1 MRRLQP
7 LSGRAAVRRLA
18 AFPSL
23 QGLRCCATGTG
34 AHGADRKVPS
44 AEHYTTTSQ
53 KPRATYAAPNRS
65 TDEHVHSV
73 RQEPQAPTAAPLT
86 PQAAPSTPPPP
97 EGGLPHD
104 LHSLAATVPAWAHD
118 SLDNT
123 RRVWRNIESWQRGI
137 LTGVGVV
144 MGVGG
149 VLYLLWDT
157 FSSDA
162 TQQTKAV
169 ASDVLKD
176 KDVRDRAFRATKE
189 LVQSVLRDGDAVE
202 LLVDVVQR
210 LLAQE
215 RSRQSVSIFLQSI
228 FEDHYTQEV
237 TKQFVLTIVQD
248 KWVREQL
255 LVVARD
261 LTLDLL
267 QDPTAKEAT
276 TKFLVQTSMEALES
290 EMVQKSGGRA
300 ISGAVAGAITPRW
313 WQGKAATPA
322 PAAAT
327 GLPAGAP
334 SSPLAETASPSS
346 PSVFVTQQPLTTVVE
361 PPVPGRSFVVPPLDA
376 MSLAPSPVG
385 ENAHA

>member
-1 MRRLQP
+1 
-7 LSGRAAVRRLA
+7 
-18 AFPSL
+18 
-23 QGLRCCATGTG
+23 
-34 AHGADRKVPS
+34 
-44 AEHYTTTSQ
+44 
-53 KPRATYAAPNRS
+53 
-65 TDEHVHSV
+65 
-73 RQEPQAPTAAPLT
+73 
-86 PQAAPSTPPPP
+86 
-97 EGGLPHD
+97 
-104 LHSLAATVPAWAHD
+104 VPAWAHD

-361 PPVPGRSFVVPPLDA
+361 PPVSGRSFVVPPLDA

>member
-1 MRRLQP
+1 
-7 LSGRAAVRRLA
+7 
-18 AFPSL
+18 
-23 QGLRCCATGTG
+23 
-34 AHGADRKVPS
+34 
-44 AEHYTTTSQ
+44 
-53 KPRATYAAPNRS
+53 
-65 TDEHVHSV
+65 
-73 RQEPQAPTAAPLT
+73 
-86 PQAAPSTPPPP
+86 
-97 EGGLPHD
+97 
-104 LHSLAATVPAWAHD
+104 VPAWAHD

-276 TKFLVQTSMEALES
+276 TKFLVQTSMEALDS

-313 WQGKAATPA
+313 WQGKAATPVS
-322 PAAAT
+322 PTAT

-334 SSPLAETASPSS
+334 SASLAEAASPTS

-361 PPVPGRSFVVPPLDA
+361 PPVPSGSFVVPPLDVT
-376 MSLAPSPVG
+376 SLAPSPVG